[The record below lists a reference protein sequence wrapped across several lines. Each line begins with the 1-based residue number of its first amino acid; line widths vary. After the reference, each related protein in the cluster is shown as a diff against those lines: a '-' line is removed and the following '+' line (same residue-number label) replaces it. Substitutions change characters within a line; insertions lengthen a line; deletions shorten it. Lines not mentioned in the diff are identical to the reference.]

1 MDLTKKK
8 LEKARKKRGRGK
20 RKAKIENEGCESNL
34 CRIQSVVEF
43 KMKKTLLNNE
53 NVFLLLGDVLIELNF
68 LQSEIE
74 ESVWEKECE
83 IRKYKAIESVTYSEK
98 TRCLWLR

>member
-1 MDLTKKK
+1 
-8 LEKARKKRGRGK
+8 
-20 RKAKIENEGCESNL
+20 
-34 CRIQSVVEF
+34 
-43 KMKKTLLNNE
+43 MKKTLLNNE

-68 LQSEIE
+68 LQRDVE

-98 TRCLWLR
+98 TRCLWLRQASNKNFLIDFEFLARKLYDYPDQNVHNLAEIMNSY